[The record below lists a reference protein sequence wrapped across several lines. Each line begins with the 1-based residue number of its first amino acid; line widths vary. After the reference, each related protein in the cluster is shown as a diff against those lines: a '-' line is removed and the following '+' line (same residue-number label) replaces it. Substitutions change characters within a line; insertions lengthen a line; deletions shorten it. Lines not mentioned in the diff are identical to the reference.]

1 MKSLVFGV
9 WIAVVGMVVAGCVSV
24 SPAKGMDAE
33 TPPVSESTS
42 PTTAPTAAPNEEES
56 AAVRDLSAEAQAL
69 VDLAIADLARK
80 LEAKAG
86 DIELLSVQRTQFRD
100 ASLGVPE
107 PDKMYAQ
114 VITPGYILQLGV
126 EDTVHT
132 YHGSNDRV
140 VWVPEDSVS
149 P

>member
-42 PTTAPTAAPNEEES
+42 PTAVPDEEES
-56 AAVRDLSAEAQAL
+56 AAVRELSAEAQAL

-140 VWVPEDSVS
+140 VWVPKDSVS